1 MNIKKKIKAIWDVL
15 TKKHFVVYASDIKDE
30 EELTRLF
37 LVRNAKRLCEL
48 GRLSEGRRQMIDSI
62 LYDRSVVLHTMCHL
76 AFGGIIPTSI
86 YDCQSKEDS
95 YKLKEQE
102 IEYSKR

>member
-1 MNIKKKIKAIWDVL
+1 MTEREARKMNIKKKIKAIWDVL

-48 GRLSEGRRQMIDSI
+48 
-62 LYDRSVVLHTMCHL
+62 V
-76 AFGGIIPTSI
+76 
-86 YDCQSKEDS
+86 
-95 YKLKEQE
+95 
-102 IEYSKR
+102 